1 MGWDGMGWDE
11 MGVVFS
17 IRILGGCF
25 VHAFFLQRC
34 VQCMT
39 PLTRFSVDTQNLAT
53 SHLSIWKTYQK
64 ILHSLRHVLCIT
76 NDQLDFSISVGKG
89 RADSSEIG
97 LLD

>member
-1 MGWDGMGWDE
+1 MGWDGSCYFQAESW
-11 MGVVFS
+11 VFFFTP
-17 IRILGGCF
+17 L
-25 VHAFFLQRC
+25 FLQRC

-64 ILHSLRHVLCIT
+64 ILHSLQHVLPRT
-76 NDQLDFSISVGKG
+76 NDQLDFLISARKG
-89 RADSSEIG
+89 QADSSEIG